1 MYTRTKTFQN
11 KDGSTRTYLQIVQT
25 RRIGN
30 KVRQKVIANLGRLE
44 ELQEG
49 SLDRLIEGLTR
60 YSLHQWVKL
69 NSGQLAARRAR
80 QWGPALIFGHLWQ
93 ELGLEKI
100 IARVM
105 GHHQADYTL
114 AAFAMV
120 LNRLCDPRSKRGVTA
135 GSLRYTH
142 LV

>member
-49 SLDRLIEGLTR
+49 SLDRLIEGATR

-80 QWGPALIFGHLWQ
+80 QW
-93 ELGLEKI
+93 
-100 IARVM
+100 
-105 GHHQADYTL
+105 
-114 AAFAMV
+114 
-120 LNRLCDPRSKRGVTA
+120 A
-135 GSLRYTH
+135 GSYLWSSLAGAGLRKDNSQSNGPSPGRLYPGCLCHGPKPT
-142 LV
+142 L